1 MRLVERL
8 LGRGVSRGSGA
19 IAKERL
25 TLVLQYDRARLTPA
39 DLEHLKNELLD
50 VIAQHVEVERDL
62 VQVRLQPGGGR
73 LVVDVPLSGLLPRDV
88 GPENGGRRSRACRP
102 LSNELSSGWPFG
114 ADGVPSTGR
123 SWRPCSPRSPSG
135 SP

>member
-88 GPENGGRRSRACRP
+88 GPENGGRRSRA
-102 LSNELSSGWPFG
+102 
-114 ADGVPSTGR
+114 
-123 SWRPCSPRSPSG
+123 
-135 SP
+135 